1 MKLNITSLPEVGVY
15 GIYWTH
21 TYHIPKLLLP
31 PSPLEVGL
39 PPPLRWLSGRYLA
52 NLPSRG
58 KLGVSLPL
66 FFTHGG
72 VCVSLCSFLLFLWC
86 GCFYSK
92 PLLFWGWWRFS
103 AKPSKFNLVMMAFL
117 YQAFQIWWWR
127 RFYAK
132 SSKSGDDGVSMPRLP
147 NLAMMA
153 FLCQALKNMVMMAFL
168 CQVFKIDDDGECF
181 YAKSFKSGYDGV
193 SLPSLPDLVNWT
205 FLCLPSSPLVMW
217 AFLCLPSSLPR
228 CGRFSAPTPSPLWCG
243 RFSSAPSPS
252 SSFLLFSPAADF

>member
-1 MKLNITSLPEVGVY
+1 MVVWAFLSAPFSSSCDVDIFILNPFCSGDDGVSQPSLP
-15 GIYWTH
+15 
-21 TYHIPKLLLP
+21 
-31 PSPLEVGL
+31 
-39 PPPLRWLSGRYLA
+39 
-52 NLPSRG
+52 NLI
-58 KLGVSLPL
+58 
-66 FFTHGG
+66 
-72 VCVSLCSFLLFLWC
+72 WC
-86 GCFYSK
+86 
-92 PLLFWGWWRFS
+92 WWRFS
-103 AKPSKFNLVMMAFL
+103 TKP
-117 YQAFQIWWWR
+117 
-127 RFYAK
+127 
-132 SSKSGDDGVSMPRLP
+132 SKSGDDGVSMPRLP